1 MGPAGSR
8 MSMLRLVL
16 KGAKILIAKGREAL
30 SDQLSVSGVF
40 GGPEAMYQLEDPA
53 HSAGSQCKPSRP
65 QQLGLFFF
73 AGMDISGINAQLFV
87 LHVGHGQASVLCCLQ
102 VTLMVLLCVGWPGMN
117 VPPRFSLS
125 VICCFRI
132 EPYQLLKADLPFPS
146 FSGGVVM
153 SVCLPSYN

>member
-73 AGMDISGINAQLFV
+73 CW
-87 LHVGHGQASVLCCLQ
+87 HGYKWDKCTAVCLTCWPWPGFCSVLPPGHSYGLA
-102 VTLMVLLCVGWPGMN
+102 LCRVAGN
-117 VPPRFSLS
+117 E
-125 VICCFRI
+125 C
-132 EPYQLLKADLPFPS
+132 PS
-146 FSGGVVM
+146 
-153 SVCLPSYN
+153 